1 VSALG
6 AIPIRRRYWQCR
18 CGTTAGA
25 YAADEVLGLEGRYSR
40 TLQKHA
46 CRLGADTSFATT
58 REHLRELLGV
68 TVSAET
74 LRAMTEGHGQAM
86 QRFQP
91 RDEATAQAFQKAAGE
106 VEFAVDAGKVNTREE
121 GWKDLKIAVIQ
132 KRKSGKPVKP
142 SEWERQ
148 RLPAATVVLAFA
160 MIASSKVFRRSWRS
174 RLRRLGVASCASV
187 HALGDGA
194 SWIWKSVQRVLT
206 GCVQTL
212 DIFHACQHL
221 SAAAASVFGEGTAA
235 AKEALT
241 RGRTLLLEQGWGGVC
256 VWVSELLAVQ
266 EEGQRERRRQA
277 TDRVVR
283 YFSQHVGRLN
293 YAERLASGRAIGSG
307 AVEGQA
313 KTLGLRLKRRGAR
326 WRKANVGRM
335 ASLVCVRH
343 SSQWDAY
350 WKSLIH

>member
-6 AIPIRRRYWQCR
+6 GIPIRRRYWQCR

-25 YAADEVLGLEGRYSR
+25 YAADEILGLDGRYSR
-40 TLQKHA
+40 TLHKHA
-46 CRLGADTSFATT
+46 CRLAADGSFATT

-68 TVSAET
+68 RVSAET
-74 LRAMTEGHGQAM
+74 LRAMVEGHGQAM

-91 RDEATAQAFQKAAGE
+91 KDTATAEAFRKAAGE
-106 VEFAVDAGKVNTREE
+106 VELAVDAGKVNTREE

-132 KRKSGKPVKP
+132 KRESGKPAKP
-142 SEWERQ
+142 SEWDKQ

-160 MIASSKVFRRSWRS
+160 MIATSKVFRRSWRS
-174 RLRRLGVASCASV
+174 RLRPLGVTSYASV

-194 SWIWKSVQRVLT
+194 SWIGKSVQRVRT

-212 DIFHACQHL
+212 DFFHACEHL
-221 SAAAASVFGEGTAA
+221 RKAAAGVFGEGTAA
-235 AKEALT
+235 AKQAFE
-241 RGRTLLLEQGWGGVC
+241 RGRGLLLEQGWAGIC
-256 VWVSELLAVQ
+256 AWVSDLLAVE
-266 EEGQRERRRQA
+266 EEGQRERRRPV
-277 TDRVVR
+277 TDRVVG
-283 YFSQHVGRLN
+283 YFCKHLGRLN

-307 AVEGQA
+307 TVEGQA

-326 WRKANVGRM
+326 WRKANVRPM
-335 ASLVCVRH
+335 ASRVCVRH

-350 WKSLIH
+350 WKSLTH

>member
-1 VSALG
+1 M
-6 AIPIRRRYWQCR
+6 PIRRRYWQCR

-25 YAADEVLGLEGRYSR
+25 YAADAVLGLDGRYSR

-46 CRLGADTSFATT
+46 CRLGADDSFATT
-58 REHLRELLGV
+58 HEHLWELLGV
-68 TVSAET
+68 RVSAET
-74 LRAMTEGHGQAM
+74 LRTLVEGHGQAM

-91 RDEATAQAFQKAAGE
+91 QDEATAQAFRQAAGE

-132 KRKSGKPVKP
+132 KRESGKPTKP
-142 SEWERQ
+142 EQWEKQ

-174 RLRRLGVASCASV
+174 RLRPLGVVSCASV

-194 SWIWKSVQRVLT
+194 GWIWKAVQRVLT

-212 DIFHACQHL
+212 DFFHACQHL
-221 SAAAASVFGEGTAA
+221 SKAAAGVFGEGTAA
-235 AKEALT
+235 AKQAFE
-241 RGRTLLLEQGWGGVC
+241 RGRGLLVEKGWAGVC
-256 VWVSELLAVQ
+256 VWVSELLTVA
-266 EEGQRERRRQA
+266 EESQRERRRPVM
-277 TDRVVR
+277 DRVVR
-283 YFSQHVGRLN
+283 YFGPHVGRLN

-307 AVEGQA
+307 TVEGQA

-326 WRKANVGRM
+326 WRKKNVRPM

>member
-1 VSALG
+1 M
-6 AIPIRRRYWQCR
+6 IPIRRRYWQCR

-25 YAADEVLGLEGRYSR
+25 YAADAVLGLDGCYSR

-46 CRLGADTSFATT
+46 CRLGADDSFATT
-58 REHLRELLGV
+58 REHLHALLGV
-68 TVSAET
+68 SVSAET
-74 LRAMTEGHGQAM
+74 LRSMVEGHGQAI
-86 QRFQP
+86 QRFQSQ
-91 RDEATAQAFQKAAGE
+91 DEATAQTFRKAAGE

-132 KRKSGKPVKP
+132 KRESGKPTKP
-142 SEWERQ
+142 SQWDKQ

-174 RLRRLGVASCASV
+174 RLRQLGVVSCASV

-194 SWIWKSVQRVLT
+194 SWIGKSVQRVLT

-212 DIFHACQHL
+212 DFFHACQHL
-221 SAAAASVFGEGTAA
+221 NKAAAGVFGEGTAA
-235 AKEALT
+235 AKQAFE
-241 RGRTLLLEQGWGGVC
+241 RGRGLLVEKGWAGVC
-256 VWVSELLAVQ
+256 VWVSELLTVA
-266 EEGQRERRRQA
+266 EEGQRERRRQV

-283 YFSQHVGRLN
+283 YFCPHVGRLN

-307 AVEGQA
+307 TVEGQA

-326 WRKANVGRM
+326 WRKKNVRPM